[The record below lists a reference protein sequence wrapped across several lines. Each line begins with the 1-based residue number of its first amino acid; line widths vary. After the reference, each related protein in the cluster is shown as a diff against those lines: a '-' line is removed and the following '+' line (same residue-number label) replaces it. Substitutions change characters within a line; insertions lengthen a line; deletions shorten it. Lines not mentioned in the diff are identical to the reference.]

1 MKKITVYYV
10 RHGKTLFNELG
21 RMQGRCD
28 APLTKEGIEQ
38 AYKAKEELKDVR
50 FDRAYTSTSERC
62 IDTAH
67 IILEGREIPLVYTK
81 KLKEPSW
88 GSYEG
93 ALISAH
99 LDEINPRR
107 YGDADWSDVGGEN
120 REMLKKRVLDI
131 YGQIFDESKDG
142 DQILVVSHGA
152 IFMHMISLVFG
163 LDLDYLHQEM
173 RRRGESGHPTS
184 HGFAAVFTISDGVFD
199 LLELRGHTEGLLE
212 DVKKHSLQQ

>member
-38 AYKAKEELKDVR
+38 AKIAREELKDIR
-50 FDRAYTSTSERC
+50 LDRAYTSTSERC

-67 IILEGREIPLVYTK
+67 IVLEGRDVPLIYTK
-81 KLKEPSW
+81 KLKEMNW

-93 ALISAH
+93 ALIFAN
-99 LDEINPRR
+99 LEEINRRR

-120 REMLKKRVLDI
+120 REMMKERILDI
-131 YGQIFDESKDG
+131 YGQIYDESKDN

-163 LDLDYLHQEM
+163 LDLDYLRQQM
-173 RRRGESGHPTS
+173 RMRGENGHPTS
-184 HGFAAVFTISDGVFD
+184 HGFAAVFTISDGVFE

-212 DVKKHSLQQ
+212 EVKRHAGQQ